1 MIPKNI
7 TAILFDLDGTLI
19 FRKPSSLDVFL
30 QLIDGKGINL
40 DEEKKRKLR
49 QFIHYYWARSSES
62 EADIKDYGKFTEAF
76 WENYMFRQCRI
87 LGCSRAEAAAMAGG
101 LQEQWEDAYQPEIM
115 LAPQAQST
123 LTALREREYTLGL
136 VSNRSLPF
144 QEELNNLGL
153 DKHFHFSF
161 TAGEVNSWK
170 PDRKIF
176 HHALALAESKPEE
189 SIYIGD
195 NYYADILGAKKWGL
209 FPVLYDPADT
219 FPEADCTVIQCLSDL
234 V

>member
-1 MIPKNI
+1 MIPHQI
-7 TAILFDLDGTLI
+7 TTLLFDLDGTLI

-30 QLIDGKGINL
+30 ELISGNGMTVDQ
-40 DEEKKRKLR
+40 EEKRKLR
-49 QFIHYYWARSSES
+49 QFIHYYWARSPES
-62 EADIKDYGKFTEAF
+62 EADIEDYGKFTEAF

-87 LGCSRAEAAAMAGG
+87 LGCSRTEAAATASE
-101 LQEQWEDAYQPEIM
+101 LQAQWEDAYQPETM
-115 LAPQAQST
+115 LSPRTHST
-123 LTALREREYTLGL
+123 LTALRDQEYTLGL

-144 QEELNNLGL
+144 QEELNDLGL
-153 DKHFHFSF
+153 NKHFHFSF

-176 HHALALAESKPEE
+176 DHALHQAGSNPEE
-189 SIYIGD
+189 TVYIGD
-195 NYYADILGAKKWGL
+195 NYYADILGAKNRGL

-234 V
+234 I